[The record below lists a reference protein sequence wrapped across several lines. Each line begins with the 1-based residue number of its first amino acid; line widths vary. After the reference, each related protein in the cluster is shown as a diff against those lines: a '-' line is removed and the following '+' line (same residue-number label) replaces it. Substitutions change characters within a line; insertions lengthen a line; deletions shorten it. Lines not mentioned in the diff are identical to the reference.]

1 MQIKYSRDE
10 LRNLIR
16 ISLLAIALM
25 FGSIACVSQ
34 QISEK
39 EGLPI
44 NVVIEQEISAT
55 SSTGLES
62 KDKDQSESSTNN
74 DAPIPSRQ
82 VESEPSR
89 CTLSGGEIVEQGW
102 AGNDTGYN
110 SCNRCFCGDT
120 GVLGCTKMACEPIVG
135 TKDKITPAISSQ
147 EPDQPNMTEPEW
159 GRAIT
164 GIPPIYAASDIDR
177 STIDLATKWYKV
189 ATDAWGNYG
198 PTEIYII
205 GSNIEAARKV
215 EDDFC
220 DRHKK
225 LDSGWKTEWDC
236 ANANYELF
244 TRYAKEGSAGVSTY
258 NRDYLD
264 YYFTTVTL
272 STQRPSP
279 DEEDYKVVTMHEYFH
294 VYQHA
299 HISDTE
305 KNGDKSGRESKMGGT
320 DKPWFAEG
328 TAEFFAQLLYS
339 RQPGVRA
346 NYLEEIM
353 TRKYTSSVNG
363 YLAYDKGLK
372 DLSYADPIGCS
383 WGYECWFATYDVG
396 TWFIA
401 YLVDQVGE
409 ETVIVD
415 YYKDLDSLGFEGAFL
430 KHFKKSSD
438 EMVKDF
444 DMFLTGGLNEAL
456 KILP

>member
-1 MQIKYSRDE
+1 M
-10 LRNLIR
+10 LI
-16 ISLLAIALM
+16 M
-25 FGSIACVSQ
+25 GSIACVV
-34 QISEK
+34 SEERVAENAVSSTVSTAMSTPAK
-39 EGLPI
+39 VAPQVVTQSAPITAAPNPTLASEIVQPKIVTAIEMPAIPEGNLKDTAVGVPPSETEP
-44 NVVIEQEISAT
+44 VAVQSAT
-55 SSTGLES
+55 EAVS
-62 KDKDQSESSTNN
+62 
-74 DAPIPSRQ
+74 PSW
-82 VESEPSR
+82 
-89 CTLSGGEIVEQGW
+89 GEV
-102 AGNDTGYN
+102 
-110 SCNRCFCGDT
+110 
-120 GVLGCTKMACEPIVG
+120 
-135 TKDKITPAISSQ
+135 
-147 EPDQPNMTEPEW
+147 
-159 GRAIT
+159 IT
-164 GIPPIYAASDIDR
+164 GTPPIYATSDIDQ
-177 STIDLATKWYKV
+177 STIDLTAKWYKV

-205 GSNIEAARKV
+205 GTDIEAARKV

-272 STQRPSP
+272 SSHRPSP
-279 DEEDYKVVTMHEYFH
+279 DEEDYKVIIMHEYFH

-305 KNGDKSGRESKMGGT
+305 KNDEQMGIWGDKSGRESKMGGT
-320 DKPWFAEG
+320 AKPWFAEG

-363 YLAYDKGLK
+363 YLEYDKGLK

-383 WGYECWFATYDVG
+383 WGDECWFHTYDVG

-444 DMFLTGGLNEAL
+444 DMFLAGGLNEAL